1 MIKKLAVSVFLLFLI
16 FPLHAVSVELQGHYD
31 TYESLYN
38 KPYNV
43 GISFCFSEQIKNN
56 FTVDASLNYK
66 YGGKYLAYCS
76 GSANFGNFYTRAGV
90 AMDLREF
97 KVSPGFLLTLDYR
110 IWKPFSIMGD
120 LLITLSPEDIS
131 LGSVFDSKAGV
142 VFHFI
147 NQKAKLLYNFRRE
160 LEKDY
165 MLTYHYGVIDI
176 TGFESGFP
184 FRMAVFIKG
193 GAYLDT
199 RVSGPR
205 DVKIEAG
212 GRFELVTKKAGV
224 YFIAGEAN
232 VFQLSTMT
240 SPLTFAVSAGFRFN
254 IR

>member
-1 MIKKLAVSVFLLFLI
+1 MIKKISVLFCFICLVSSLYAVSI
-16 FPLHAVSVELQGHYD
+16 EIQGHYD

-38 KPYNV
+38 KPYNI
-43 GISFCFSEQIKNN
+43 GLSLAFSEQVKNN
-56 FTVDASLNYK
+56 FTVDANLDYK
-66 YGGKYLAYCS
+66 YAGKYLAYCS
-76 GSANFGNFYTRAGV
+76 GSATFGKFFGRAGV

-97 KVSPGFLLTLDYR
+97 KISPGFLLTLDYR
-110 IWKPFSIMGD
+110 LWKPLSVMGD
-120 LLITLSPEDIS
+120 LLITLSPEDIT
-131 LGSVFDSKAGV
+131 LGSVFDAKGGI
-142 VFHFI
+142 VFHFT

-184 FRMAVFIKG
+184 FRMAVFVKG

-212 GRFELVTKKAGV
+212 GRFELVTKKAGA

-232 VFQLSTMT
+232 VFQLSTMS